1 MWVIGKGIEWQ
12 GRISARPWQTAL
24 LAATAPP
31 AFGAR
36 WPTAGRGPCLAY
48 AIPFGHRRQSRPY
61 HVAAGTLPG
70 EEASRGR
77 PVELGGK
84 DAPALD
90 GTDPAHK
97 DEVQTGRQVCDVVLR
112 IDKAEPRVTPEAQH
126 LQVNGMNQAGRVGH
140 VCASRLSS
148 RPSGTDE
155 STEAK
160 LWASNVYVLA
170 QAKLAAHFV
179 PSCGNPKVVI
189 VVERRNGQ
197 HATRHVSHQ
206 GGVTIPRQDSGVSS
220 EDKAGYD
227 KVSDHAAHRV
237 PDGNDKNIS
246 GRHHPKSPEECGAG
260 VTHPRTPPTRCAFR

>member
-12 GRISARPWQTAL
+12 GRNSARPWQTSL

-36 WPTAGRGPCLAY
+36 WPTAGRRPCLVY

-61 HVAAGTLPG
+61 HVAAGTLPR

-97 DEVQTGRQVCDVVLR
+97 DEVQTRRQVCDVVLR

-126 LQVNGMNQAGRVGH
+126 LQVNGMNQAGRVGQ
-140 VCASRLSS
+140 ADPPLTTPEMAAMLS
-148 RPSGTDE
+148 
-155 STEAK
+155 
-160 LWASNVYVLA
+160 
-170 QAKLAAHFV
+170 
-179 PSCGNPKVVI
+179 PKW
-189 VVERRNGQ
+189 
-197 HATRHVSHQ
+197 
-206 GGVTIPRQDSGVSS
+206 
-220 EDKAGYD
+220 
-227 KVSDHAAHRV
+227 
-237 PDGNDKNIS
+237 
-246 GRHHPKSPEECGAG
+246 
-260 VTHPRTPPTRCAFR
+260 